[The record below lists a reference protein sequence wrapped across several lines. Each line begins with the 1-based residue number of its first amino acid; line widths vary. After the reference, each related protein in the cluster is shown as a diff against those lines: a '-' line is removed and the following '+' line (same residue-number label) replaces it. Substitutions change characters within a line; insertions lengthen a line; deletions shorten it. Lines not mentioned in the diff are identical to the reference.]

1 MGELVEAGLAEEGAA
16 FGDAGIVFEFEIA
29 LPFFARGG
37 IGFQQCFQAFFRI
50 DAHAAEFV
58 AGEGFAVFADADVPE
73 EDGAGA
79 VFVNPEGDEEEYGGN
94 GDGAEAGDDVVEGGL
109 EETVHRA
116 GEVVFQTEH
125 DESFVVEA
133 LDFDASHGDAD
144 EVRDDAEV
152 FHEGLDAVDEGGEVF
167 LGHAGGGDEG
177 VADARFLNDFFGFGE
192 CAEDGK
198 RFQDAGL
205 GLFVF
210 EEADDAVGHA
220 DVACHGA
227 GQQRRGLAGADDEDG
242 CLQEAMFQ

>member
-1 MGELVEAGLAEEGAA
+1 MGELVEAGFAEEGAA

-29 LPFFARGG
+29 FPFFTCGG

-58 AGEGFAVFADADVPE
+58 AGEGFAVFADAGVPE
-73 EDGAGA
+73 DDGAGA
-79 VFVNPEGDEEEYGGN
+79 VFVNPGGDDEKYR
-94 GDGAEAGDDVVEGGL
+94 GDGNSAEDGESVIENGFY
-109 EETVHRA
+109 ETIHRA
-116 GEVVFQTEH
+116 REVIFQAEH
-125 DESFVVEA
+125 DESFVEEA
-133 LDFDASHGDAD
+133 FNFGAFHGDAD

-167 LGHAGGGDEG
+167 LRHAGGGDEG
-177 VADARFLNDFFGFGE
+177 VADACFFNDFFGVFKD
-192 CAEDGK
+192 AEDGK
-198 RFQDAGL
+198 LSQYAGL

-227 GQQRRGLAGADDEDG
+227 GQEGRGFPGADDEDG
-242 CLQEAMFQ
+242 CL